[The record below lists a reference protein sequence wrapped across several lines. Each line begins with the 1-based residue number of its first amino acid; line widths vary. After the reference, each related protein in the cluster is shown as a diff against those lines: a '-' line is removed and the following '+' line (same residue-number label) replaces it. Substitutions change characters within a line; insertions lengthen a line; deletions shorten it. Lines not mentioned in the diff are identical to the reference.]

1 MDKIKKK
8 DLLEEYQNFLDVLT
22 QAVRLGLEI
31 DPSPTNEIRKCAGGE
46 RELGVWA
53 YTYQIIDDN
62 GYGQG
67 SVVCNAYTETQ
78 AKTLKKTLDEAIFG
92 KNKKRVTTIKKELE
106 LYEIENLK
114 QYIKIKQK
122 EISKKRF

>member
-8 DLLEEYQNFLDVLT
+8 DLLEEYQNFLDTLT

-31 DPSPTNEIRKCAGGE
+31 DPSQTNDIRKCAGG
-46 RELGVWA
+46 ELGVWA

-78 AKTLKKTLDEAIFG
+78 AKTLKKTLDEAVFG
-92 KNKKRVTTIKKELE
+92 KNKKRITTIEKESE
-106 LYEIENLK
+106 SYEIENLK
-114 QYIKIKQK
+114 QYIKIKQQ
-122 EISKKRF
+122 EISKKKF